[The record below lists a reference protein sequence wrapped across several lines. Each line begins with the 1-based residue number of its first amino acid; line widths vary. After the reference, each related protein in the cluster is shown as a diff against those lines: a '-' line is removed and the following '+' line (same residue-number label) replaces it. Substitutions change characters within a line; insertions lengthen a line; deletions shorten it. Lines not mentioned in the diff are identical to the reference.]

1 MPRIY
6 YSANNYGNQF
16 NHINTNGEEF
26 ILCRKLDLYRSIIT
40 VGSPSFVTW
49 REIRANGLFRT
60 LSNSI
65 IQKFL
70 LVQSNIESNP
80 NGMYLH
86 HSFHNHVSDQKR
98 IVSYNLW
105 MAFAKYYAEK
115 LLEIPNLTHLET
127 LKKIGAVEFVKQTGK
142 SKEPD
147 LVGMT
152 SNGDWHVFE
161 AKGMSSNKLA
171 SEVIKAKNQ
180 ARQISTIHGQNPATL
195 SACATFFG
203 NNRITSLIEDPDSEG
218 EKQIKVRKDLFY
230 EGYYNSFFS
239 FRELLDTKSKKEK
252 FENIDYQSFNI
263 KTKDLELT
271 IGLESEVFELLQE
284 KNYKLI
290 DEFYSSKKNSNE
302 SNYGLDSEEISIGLD
317 GFVVKYLNY

>member
-1 MPRIY
+1 MLRNRHKPYSNRCASLKPTGVPRIY
-6 YSANNYGNQF
+6 YRANNYVNPF
-16 NHINTNGEEF
+16 NHINTNGEDY
-26 ILCRKLDLYRSIIT
+26 LLSRKLALYRSMIT
-40 VGSPSFVTW
+40 VGSPSFISW
-49 REIRANGLFRT
+49 REIRANGFFRT

-70 LVQSNIESNP
+70 LVQANIESSP
-80 NGMYLH
+80 NGMNLH

-98 IVSYNLW
+98 IVSYNLG

-115 LLEIPNLTHLET
+115 LLKIPNLTHLET
-127 LKKIGAVEFVKQTGK
+127 LKKIGAVTFVKQSGK

-171 SEVIKAKNQ
+171 TEVNKAKNQ

-203 NNRITSLIEDPDSEG
+203 SNRITSLID
-218 EKQIKVRKDLFY
+218 RK
-230 EGYYNSFFS
+230 S
-239 FRELLDTKSKKEK
+239 
-252 FENIDYQSFNI
+252 
-263 KTKDLELT
+263 
-271 IGLESEVFELLQE
+271 
-284 KNYKLI
+284 
-290 DEFYSSKKNSNE
+290 
-302 SNYGLDSEEISIGLD
+302 
-317 GFVVKYLNY
+317 VV

>member
-6 YSANNYGNQF
+6 YNANNYGNQF
-16 NHINTNGEEF
+16 NHINTNGEQY

-40 VGSPSFVTW
+40 VGSPTFVSW

-70 LVQSNIESNP
+70 LVQANIESNQ
-80 NGMYLH
+80 NGMNLH

-98 IVSYNLW
+98 IVSYNLG

-127 LKKIGAVEFVKQTGK
+127 LKKIGAVTFVKQTGK

-180 ARQISTIHGQNPATL
+180 ARQISTIHGQNPVSL
-195 SACATFFG
+195 SACATFLG
-203 NNRITSLIEDPDSEG
+203 NDRITSLIEDPESDG
-218 EKQIKVRKDLFY
+218 EKKIEVKKELFY
-230 EGYYNSFFS
+230 EGYYNSFFA
-239 FRELLDTKSKKEK
+239 FRELLNRKSKKDK
-252 FENIDYQSFNI
+252 FENVDYQAFNI

-271 IGLESEVFELLQE
+271 IGLESEVYELLQE
-284 KNYKLI
+284 KNYNLI
-290 DEFYSSKKNSNE
+290 DEFYSSKRNNDE
-302 SNYGLDSEEISIGLD
+302 TNNGLNSEEISIGLD
-317 GFVVKYLNY
+317 GFVVKYSNY